1 MRRFAAVLHIFSLVM
16 LLFGLT
22 MLVPLGLSWWLAD
35 GAELAYDEAFLASMA
50 TGGLVWGLTRRFK
63 REAQPWDGFLLVA
76 LVWLV
81 LPAMGAIPLWV
92 YLPAISFTDAYFEAV
107 SGLTATGA
115 TVLTGLDH
123 LPDSINFW
131 RHQLHWM
138 GGLGVIVLAVAIL
151 PMLGIGGR
159 QLLKAETPGPMKDTR
174 LTPRIA
180 ETAKGLWLVYGGLTV
195 ACLLAYHLAGMPW
208 LDAIMHAFSTVALGG
223 FSSVDASLG
232 HFDSLAIELI
242 AILFALLAGMNFATH
257 FLAWRR
263 KSLVAY
269 LHDRELPYYLLVLG
283 GSSLLIAWYIWI
295 KGVYPDFFEALRHSA
310 FHTVSV
316 ATSLGMVTEDYA
328 QWPYFVPFWM
338 LFLGSFAVCSG
349 STGGGIKMMR
359 AIILYKQ
366 VFREFMRAI
375 HPAAIS
381 PVRLGSQAL
390 PSQILFAVLAFAF
403 LYMVS
408 IVSLTLI
415 LSASELDIITASS
428 AVVACLNNTGP
439 GLGEVGPAS
448 NFGGLTDFQTWVCTF
463 AMLLGRLEIFTL
475 LVVMNPAFWKA

>member
-1 MRRFAAVLHIFSLVM
+1 MRRFGAVLHIFSLVM
-16 LLFGLT
+16 LLFGTT
-22 MLVPLGLSWWLAD
+22 MLVPLGLSWWLRD
-35 GAELAYDEAFLASMA
+35 GAELAYDEAFVLSLLSGA
-50 TGGLVWGLTRRFK
+50 LVWVLTRRFK
-63 REAQPWDGFLLVA
+63 REAQPWDGFLLVV

-81 LPAMGAIPLWV
+81 LPAMGAIPLYV
-92 YLPAISFTDAYFEAV
+92 HLPALSFTDAYFEAV

-115 TVLTGLDH
+115 TVLSGLDY
-123 LPDSINFW
+123 LPASINFW

-180 ETAKGLWLVYGGLTV
+180 ETAKGLWLVYGALTL
-195 ACLLAYHLAGMPW
+195 ACLLAYHLAGMSW

-223 FSSVDASLG
+223 FSTTDASLG

-242 AILFALLAGMNFATH
+242 AIFFALLAGMNFATH
-257 FLAWRR
+257 FLAWRQ

-269 LHDRELPYYLLVLG
+269 LRDHELPYYLLVLG
-283 GSSLLIAWYIWI
+283 ASSLFIAWYIWI

-316 ATSLGMVTEDYA
+316 ATSLGMATEDYA

-366 VFREFMRAI
+366 VFREFIRAI
-375 HPAAIS
+375 HPSAIH
-381 PVRLGSQAL
+381 PVRLGRAAL
-390 PSQILFAVLAFAF
+390 SGQILFAVLAFAF

-415 LSASELDIITASS
+415 LSATELDIITAFS
-428 AVVACLNNTGP
+428 AIVACLNNTGP
-439 GLGEVGPAS
+439 GLGAVGPAS
-448 NFGGLTDFQTWVCTF
+448 NFGILTDFQTWICSFT
-463 AMLLGRLEIFTL
+463 MLLGRLEIFTL
-475 LVVMNPAFWKA
+475 LVVLNPTFWKA

>member
-1 MRRFAAVLHIFSLVM
+1 MRRFGAVLHLFSLVM

-22 MLVPLGLSWWLAD
+22 MLVPLGLSWWLRD
-35 GAELAYDEAFLASMA
+35 GAELAYDDAFVAA
-50 TGGLVWGLTRRFK
+50 IAAGGLVWGLTRRFK

-92 YLPAISFTDAYFEAV
+92 YLPALSFTDAYFEAV

-115 TVLTGLDH
+115 TVLSGLDH

-180 ETAKGLWLVYGGLTV
+180 ETAKGLWLVYGGLTL
-195 ACLLAYHLAGMPW
+195 ACLLAYHLAGMRW

-242 AILFALLAGMNFATH
+242 AIFFALLAGMNFATH
-257 FLAWRR
+257 FLAWRH
-263 KSLVAY
+263 KSLSAY
-269 LHDRELPYYLLVLG
+269 WHDRELPYYLLALG
-283 GSSLLIAWYIWI
+283 GSSLIIAWYIWV
-295 KGVYPDFFEALRHSA
+295 KGVYPDFFEALRHAA
-310 FHTVSV
+310 FNTVSV
-316 ATSLGMVTEDYA
+316 ATSLGMVTQDYA

-366 VFREFMRAI
+366 VFREFLRAI
-375 HPAAIS
+375 HPAAIT
-381 PVRLGSQAL
+381 PVRLGRQAL
-390 PSQILFAVLAFAF
+390 PAQILFAVLAFAF
-403 LYMVS
+403 VYMVS

-415 LSASELDIITASS
+415 LSASELDIITAFS
-428 AVVACLNNTGP
+428 AAVACINNTGP

-448 NFGGLTDFQTWVCTF
+448 NFGSLNDFQTWVCTF
-463 AMLLGRLEIFTL
+463 AMLLGRLELFTL